1 MSGHGGVL
9 ARRLLWRVLLF
20 SLCFTVLAG
29 AVQLFFEYRREMR
42 EIEARLELIRSGYLA
57 SFERSLWD
65 LNQEQ
70 LNVQLRGL
78 GDFPDIARVSLQSA
92 DFNLLQGD
100 QRPRGMLRV
109 ERFSLSYQPPGG
121 ERRQLGELEIAID
134 LAAVYRRLVSGGL
147 ASLLWMGSFLCGLAV
162 ALSWLFHSLVTRHL
176 WRMSEFAGH
185 IAEGDLQ
192 QPLRLDKVDRERDE
206 IDAVAAALEDM
217 RQALRTDRR
226 RRDADRDELR
236 RQVERRTASLRRA
249 KDQAE
254 AADRAKSRFL
264 ATMSH
269 EIRTPLNGILGMA
282 ELLRE
287 ASLGERDR
295 QRLRALATAGE
306 GLLAILNEVLHFARL
321 EEAPDVPEAV
331 DFSLRSLLEDVL
343 TLLEP
348 RARENATRLDL
359 WLDPQVHDGH
369 RGAEQFLR
377 QVLTNLLGNAVKFTE
392 AGEVRVR
399 VERLVRSAGS
409 ERLRLSVADDGI
421 GIPEEMRER
430 IFERFTQGGD
440 AVTRRYG
447 GTGLGLAISKRLVE
461 ALGGRIG
468 VESRVGQGSTFWFE
482 IELALASLSGATP
495 PAASVSALEVLLV
508 EDVALNRE
516 VAQGLL
522 ERDGHRVMLAEDAG
536 PALALCRQRRFD
548 LILLDMHLPGMA
560 GLELCAGIRRQ
571 LDGLN
576 RATPIFAFTASIQPD
591 MVRRY
596 FAAGM
601 QGCSASPCGWT
612 SCAAR
617 WARSAPACLRLRWT
631 PRWTGKCSRP
641 TAACWGGT
649 SSPDCWAT
657 CWEAWTSSCR
667 CWPKPWTRRTWPRRR
682 TSPIACPEAATPWA
696 WWRSAPAWASWSAR
710 PWARPGSTREPGA
723 HAWVACAATAPK
735 PCAAPAS
742 SAKPTQR
749 PVERR
754 GEQLPYSFLHLR
766 SARSTA
772 SYIRRQ

>member
-109 ERFSLSYQPPGG
+109 ERFPLSYQPPGG

-236 RQVERRTASLRRA
+236 RQVERR
-249 KDQAE
+249 
-254 AADRAKSRFL
+254 
-264 ATMSH
+264 
-269 EIRTPLNGILGMA
+269 
-282 ELLRE
+282 
-287 ASLGERDR
+287 
-295 QRLRALATAGE
+295 
-306 GLLAILNEVLHFARL
+306 
-321 EEAPDVPEAV
+321 
-331 DFSLRSLLEDVL
+331 FSLRSLLEDVL

-601 QGCSASPCGWT
+601 QGVLGKP
-612 SCAAR
+612 
-617 WARSAPACLRLRWT
+617 LRMDELR
-631 PRWTGKCSRP
+631 RALGEV
-641 TAACWGGT
+641 GT
-649 SSPDCWAT
+649 SVPALAADAALDRQMLET
-657 CWEAWTSSCR
+657 H
-667 CWPKPWTRRTWPRRR
+667 RRLLGRHKL
-682 TSPIACPEAATPWA
+682 AGLLGNLL
-696 WWRSAPAWASWSAR
+696 
-710 PWARPGSTREPGA
+710 GSLD
-723 HAWVACAATAPK
+723 
-735 PCAAPAS
+735 
-742 SAKPTQR
+742 
-749 PVERR
+749 
-754 GEQLPYSFLHLR
+754 EQLPLLAEALDQADLAEAANIAHRLSGSCHSMGLVALGAGLGELEREALGAAGVDPRAWGARLGSLRRDGAEALRRAGFLGEAD
-766 SARSTA
+766 SAA
-772 SYIRRQ
+772 G

>member
-1 MSGHGGVL
+1 MSGRGGVL

-100 QRPRGMLRV
+100 QRPRGLLRV
-109 ERFSLSYQPPGG
+109 ERFPLSYQPPGG
-121 ERRQLGELEIAID
+121 ERRHLGELEIAID
-134 LAAVYRRLVSGGL
+134 LAAVYRRLASGGL

-192 QPLRLDKVDRERDE
+192 QPLRLDKADRERDE
-206 IDAVAAALEDM
+206 IDAVATALEDM

-269 EIRTPLNGILGMA
+269 A
-282 ELLRE
+282 
-287 ASLGERDR
+287 
-295 QRLRALATAGE
+295 
-306 GLLAILNEVLHFARL
+306 
-321 EEAPDVPEAV
+321 
-331 DFSLRSLLEDVL
+331 
-343 TLLEP
+343 

-399 VERLVRSAGS
+399 IERLARSAGS

-576 RATPIFAFTASIQPD
+576 RATPVFAFTASIQPD

-601 QGCSASPCGWT
+601 QGVLGKP
-612 SCAAR
+612 
-617 WARSAPACLRLRWT
+617 LRMDELR
-631 PRWTGKCSRP
+631 RALGEV
-641 TAACWGGT
+641 GT
-649 SSPDCWAT
+649 SVPALAADVALDRQMLET
-657 CWEAWTSSCR
+657 H
-667 CWPKPWTRRTWPRRR
+667 RRLLGRHKL
-682 TSPIACPEAATPWA
+682 AGLLGNLL
-696 WWRSAPAWASWSAR
+696 
-710 PWARPGSTREPGA
+710 GSLD
-723 HAWVACAATAPK
+723 
-735 PCAAPAS
+735 
-742 SAKPTQR
+742 
-749 PVERR
+749 
-754 GEQLPYSFLHLR
+754 EQLPLLAEALDQVDLAEAANIAHRLSGSCHSMGLVALGAGLGELEREALGAAGVDPRAWGARLGSLRRDGAEALRRAGFLGEAD
-766 SARSTA
+766 SAA
-772 SYIRRQ
+772 G